1 MPSQIEGR
9 GKARKE
15 LGSAW
20 GGVRWGHSGGR
31 GYLEVFIRGNASQ
44 RPALGFSRGRP
55 LPGRAAVQG
64 QETSVHRPS
73 AGGGPPRPLAFQ
85 GPPRLSEAGTFVLDE
100 Q

>member
-1 MPSQIEGR
+1 MPSQMEGR

-20 GGVRWGHSGGR
+20 GGVRRGHSGDAGT
-31 GYLEVFIRGNASQ
+31 VFIRGNASQ
-44 RPALGFSRGRP
+44 RPALGFWRGRT

-85 GPPRLSEAGTFVLDE
+85 GPPLLSEAGTFVLDE